1 MAAAVGDDE
10 FAVVCRALRA
20 TGAAAAEARLFNGS
34 YYQQEVIPPGSFDRV
49 APRLRNNDLGAER
62 ADHPEFQIGDGCI
75 TDQLMGDTYA
85 RIAGIGPVF
94 DPDHA
99 AAALA
104 SIHQLNYVPDF
115 GDWTTYVR
123 SYAVAGERGHI
134 VLSYPDGLPEHPAPY
149 WSEAWTGLEYV
160 LAMGMAQHGETALAA
175 DTVAAVRERFD
186 GARRNPFDEAECGH
200 HYARAL
206 ASWGV
211 VVALTGFG
219 YDGRSGVMSFAAAEP
234 EPGPVVWFWANGSA
248 WGTVRQSFDAAGA
261 RAVALEVLHGSV
273 RVERVLVGGEEFV
286 PAEPGVL
293 AAGAACELRPR

>member
-1 MAAAVGDDE
+1 
-10 FAVVCRALRA
+10 
-20 TGAAAAEARLFNGS
+20 
-34 YYQQEVIPPGSFDRV
+34 
-49 APRLRNNDLGAER
+49 
-62 ADHPEFQIGDGCI
+62 
-75 TDQLMGDTYA
+75 
-85 RIAGIGPVF
+85 
-94 DPDHA
+94 
-99 AAALA
+99 
-104 SIHQLNYVPDF
+104 
-115 GDWTTYVR
+115 
-123 SYAVAGERGHI
+123 

-160 LAMGMAQHGETALAA
+160 LAMGLAQHGFASLAA

-219 YDGRSGVMSFAAAEP
+219 YDGRSGVMSFAAADPPALAGEAIA
-234 EPGPVVWFWANGSA
+234 GAVVWFWANGSA

-273 RVERVLVGGEEFV
+273 LVERVLVGGEEFA

-293 AAGAACELRPR
+293 AAGAACELGARRRWLRAGLRPRVRPGQQASAE